1 MGVWVWVILCGLVN
15 LSLGFGL
22 AMYFGYG
29 PPTVGDAWRALSDV
43 GWGGSAADASR
54 PQPANA
60 RPVPLVAPENLGEM
74 LDSGSED
81 HLSIEPFIE
90 PYDNDLAELLA
101 PPSPEAWDLNEK
113 FVETSVLK
121 LNIAMMKSG
130 ARATE
135 IDTRLRQA
143 RGHLDAGTLQRC
155 LDELVTDCEIYLA
168 EQREAAQQLHERI
181 GELGELAALAEEIE
195 MANMEQAAQIETT
208 LSNLRHMDL
217 QSDLEGA
224 ATRLLGEIH
233 RLRVARHK
241 LRDSQEIAFL
251 TIARYEN
258 RLEKIERQL
267 FNDALTRMRNR
278 VGLEVTLHEWW
289 RQGRPRNRSLCA
301 ALWDLDAFGRINEQH
316 GSRVGDRILM
326 HTAELI
332 QGLVGEAD
340 LPARYAGQRFFV
352 MLVDTGPRGATKTV
366 ELIRQSL
373 ARVTFRHQGREIR
386 VTACGALAEVESGE
400 APEQLFARLE
410 EALRAAKQAG
420 PNRTFFHNGRRPEP
434 IEAPNLGA
442 EYREVDL

>member
-1 MGVWVWVILCGLVN
+1 MAVWVWVILCGLVN
-15 LSLGFGL
+15 LSVGFGL

-29 PPTVGDAWRALSDV
+29 PPTLRDAWHALCEDLWEKRS
-43 GWGGSAADASR
+43 GGASLPPAAESR
-54 PQPANA
+54 PA
-60 RPVPLVAPENLGEM
+60 PVVAPENLGEM
-74 LDSGSED
+74 LDTSAED

-90 PYDNDLAELLA
+90 PYDDDLAELLV

-143 RGHLDAGTLQRC
+143 RGHVDAGTLQRC
-155 LDELVTDCEIYLA
+155 LDELATDCEIYLA
-168 EQREAAQQLHERI
+168 EQREAAHEFHERI
-181 GELGELAALAEEIE
+181 SELGELAALGEEIE
-195 MANMEQAAQIETT
+195 MANMQQAAQIETT
-208 LSNLRHMDL
+208 LSNLRHMDF
-217 QSDLEGA
+217 QDDLEGA
-224 ATRLLGEIH
+224 ATQLLAEIH

-267 FNDALTRMRNR
+267 CNDALTRMRNR
-278 VGLEVTLHEWW
+278 VGLEVTLQEWW

-301 ALWDLDAFGRINEQH
+301 ALWDLDAFGQINEQH
-316 GSRVGDRILM
+316 GSRIGDRILV

-332 QGLVGEAD
+332 QKLIGEQD

-352 MLVDTGPRGATKTV
+352 MLVDTGPRAATKTV

-373 ARVTFRHQGREIR
+373 ARVTFRHAGQEIR
-386 VTACGALAEVESGE
+386 VTACAALAEVQAGE
-400 APEQLFARLE
+400 APEELFARLE

-420 PNRTFFHNGRRPEP
+420 PNRTFFHNGRQPEP

-442 EYREVDL
+442 EYQEIDL

>member
-1 MGVWVWVILCGLVN
+1 MGIWVWVIVCALVN

-29 PPTVGDAWRALSDV
+29 PATLRDAWQALGEVSWMDQ
-43 GWGGSAADASR
+43 ADAPPPRAAESR
-54 PQPANA
+54 PL
-60 RPVPLVAPENLGEM
+60 PLVAPEKLGEM
-74 LDSGSED
+74 LDTASED

-90 PYDNDLAELLA
+90 PYDDDLAELLV

-143 RGHLDAGTLQRC
+143 RGHVDAGTLQRC

-168 EQREAAQQLHERI
+168 EQREAAQQLHDRI
-181 GELGELAALAEEIE
+181 GELGELAALGEEIE
-195 MANMEQAAQIETT
+195 MANMQQAAQIETT
-208 LSNLRHMDL
+208 LSNLRHVDL
-217 QSDLEGA
+217 QGDLENA
-224 ATRLLGEIH
+224 AARLLGEIH

-278 VGLEVTLHEWW
+278 VGLEVTLDEWW
-289 RQGRPRNRSLCA
+289 RQGRPGTRSLCA
-301 ALWDLDAFGRINEQH
+301 ALWDLDGFGRINEQY
-316 GSRVGDRILM
+316 GSLVGDRILV

-332 QGLVGEAD
+332 QKLIGEAD

-352 MLVDTGPRGATKTV
+352 MLVDSGPRAATKTA
-366 ELIRQSL
+366 ERIRQSL
-373 ARVTFRHQGREIR
+373 ARITFRHEGQEIR
-386 VTACGALAEVESGE
+386 VTACGALAEVQANE
-400 APEQLFARLE
+400 AVEELFARLE
-410 EALRAAKQAG
+410 ETLRAAKQAG
-420 PNRTFFHNGRRPEP
+420 PNRTFFHNGRQPEP

-442 EYREVDL
+442 EYREIDV